1 MKAWF
6 VALPINARVMLVA
19 ALCAAGLLLLLW
31 ISAVFGT
38 IFDGYTKSSAA
49 SQKTA
54 RLLGYQAAAASLTD
68 AMAAAD
74 AHLQQLVFPVL
85 SYDEAGARLQ
95 QTLRGF
101 AQNSGLT
108 VTGSQ
113 LVEETSAD
121 QDEQLPG
128 LRVLTVDL
136 SLYGVPMA
144 LDAFLGEVEVH
155 RPLLALESM
164 DVQQPRR
171 SARNRGKVA
180 PDSLNVRLQVVA
192 LQEVE

>member
-6 VALPINARVMLVA
+6 VALPINARVMLIA
-19 ALCAAGLLLLLW
+19 ALCTAGLLLLLW
-31 ISAVFGT
+31 VSVVFGT

-49 SQKTA
+49 SQKSA

-68 AMAAAD
+68 ALAAAD
-74 AHLQQLVFPVL
+74 AHLQQLVFPVS

-113 LVEETSAD
+113 LVEEAKDD

-136 SLYGVPMA
+136 SLFGVPIA

-164 DVQQPRR
+164 DIQQPRR
-171 SARNRGKVA
+171 SARNRGKEA